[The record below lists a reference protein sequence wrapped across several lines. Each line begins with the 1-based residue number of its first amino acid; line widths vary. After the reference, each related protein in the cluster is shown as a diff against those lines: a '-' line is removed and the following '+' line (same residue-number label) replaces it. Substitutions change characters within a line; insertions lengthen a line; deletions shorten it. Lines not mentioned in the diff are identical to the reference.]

1 MAREIIFGVYDKTI
15 DCGSYTGF
23 FKFEDDARKELHN
36 QMSYQKEELG
46 IEGLEVKKDR
56 VVKTTDRVEEIFYII
71 HPIVLR

>member
-1 MAREIIFGVYDKTI
+1 MERQIIYGVYDKTT

-23 FKFEDDARKELHN
+23 FKFNDDAKKELHN

-56 VVKTTDRVEEIFYII
+56 VVKVNGRVEEIFYII